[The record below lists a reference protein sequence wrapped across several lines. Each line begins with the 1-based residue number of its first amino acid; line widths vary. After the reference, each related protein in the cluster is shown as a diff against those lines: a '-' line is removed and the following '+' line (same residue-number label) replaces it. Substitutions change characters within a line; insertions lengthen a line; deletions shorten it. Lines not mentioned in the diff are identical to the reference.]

1 MSPINNPEENLP
13 SLPGNEQKKR
23 PKSASK
29 PVILPS
35 QIRSAIVERMRANNL
50 GNKEEVRRYLAEN
63 PQHDL
68 SIADLGINT
77 RTTNALGKY
86 LEITQVLELIHCT
99 REEVRA
105 VPNIGEAGLRE
116 LLDVLEAKRFIP
128 SQAHAA
134 PFGTKP
140 SRGTATEKPGND
152 KPTAK

>member
-1 MSPINNPEENLP
+1 MSPINPEANFP

-23 PKSASK
+23 RKSASK

-35 QIRSAIVERMRANNL
+35 QIRNTIVERMRANDL
-50 GNKEEVRRYLAEN
+50 GSKEEVRRYLAEN

-116 LLDVLEAKRFIP
+116 LLDVLEARGFIP

-134 PFGTKP
+134 PSGAKP
-140 SRGTATEKPGND
+140 SRRTATERTGTGKS
-152 KPTAK
+152 TAD